1 MHSCH
6 TKKILES
13 SVTRQDS
20 NNGQVMEVWDDVE
33 TDAESSDVSSGAE
46 DAAVQEFES
55 GSSDEDITDH
65 PSTSAGPSSRPSAR
79 STRPAAEYS
88 WREVTESK

>member
-6 TKKILES
+6 TKKNLES

-20 NNGQVMEVWDDVE
+20 KNGQVMEVWDDVE

-46 DAAVQEFES
+46 DAAVQELR
-55 GSSDEDITDH
+55 I
-65 PSTSAGPSSRPSAR
+65 
-79 STRPAAEYS
+79 
-88 WREVTESK
+88 

>member
-1 MHSCH
+1 M
-6 TKKILES
+6 E
-13 SVTRQDS
+13 V
-20 NNGQVMEVWDDVE
+20 GQVMEVWDDVE

-79 STRPAAEYS
+79 STRRAAEYS